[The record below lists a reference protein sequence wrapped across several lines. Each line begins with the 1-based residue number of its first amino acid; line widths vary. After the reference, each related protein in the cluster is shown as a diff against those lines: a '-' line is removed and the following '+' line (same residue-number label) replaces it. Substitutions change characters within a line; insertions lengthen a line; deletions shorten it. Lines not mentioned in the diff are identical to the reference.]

1 MYAALAALALIQGA
15 EDQSVWK
22 NILSSIPT
30 DGASVFVLSLAVC
43 SVVFVLV
50 TGHGGGGKKKGDQGG
65 KGTSAP

>member
-1 MYAALAALALIQGA
+1 MYAPLAALALIQGA

-43 SVVFVLV
+43 AVVFVLV
-50 TGHGGGGKKKGDQGG
+50 TGHGGGAKKGDQGG
-65 KGTSAP
+65 KGAAAP